1 MKHRIPIRTLVIDD
15 DESVCRRLQ
24 GWLDAAA
31 YDVMTTTAASDG
43 LRLAERVSFELALVD
58 LRMPDQDGADVVA
71 SLHDASP
78 NTRIVAMSAF
88 PDPQQVIAAMRAG
101 ANDLLEKPIHEPTLL
116 AALDRQLAE
125 VGCIARTEVD
135 FNRRLGARL
144 RNLRRERGLTLT
156 QVTELCGITAAQLS
170 QIELGKTATTTWT
183 LARICGAMKAPL
195 NSVFA
200 SI

>member
-15 DESVCRRLQ
+15 DEAICRRLQ
-24 GWLDAAA
+24 GWLGAAA
-31 YDVMTTTAASDG
+31 YDVMTATAAADG
-43 LRLAERVSFELALVD
+43 LRLAERVNFELALVD
-58 LRMPDQDGADVVA
+58 LRMPEQDGAEVIA
-71 SLHDASP
+71 SLHNVSP
-78 NTRIVAMSAF
+78 RTRVVAMSAF

-101 ANDLLEKPIHEPTLL
+101 ASDLLEKPIQEPALL

-125 VGCIARTEVD
+125 VGCSARTEGE

-156 QVTELCGITAAQLS
+156 QVTEACGITAAQLS

-183 LARICGAMKAPL
+183 LARICGALRTPL
-195 NSVFA
+195 DTVFA
-200 SI
+200 EL